1 MTIETLSDK
10 MTELAQYALPGKN
23 YNAEKAEEYY
33 NVQRQYQEAKAS
45 QKKPVKQYEAVMCK
59 TFVNSFGEATKRE
72 ITNTSYE
79 KQQRRL
85 SKEIFNYIS

>member
-1 MTIETLSDK
+1 MTIETLADK
-10 MTELAQYALPGKN
+10 MTELARYALPGKK

-33 NVQRQYQEAKAS
+33 KVQRQYQEAKAN
-45 QKKPVKQYEAVMCK
+45 QKKPVKHCDAVIFK

-85 SKEIFNYIS
+85 NKEIFNYIS